1 MGAFVEC
8 YSVLVLYDYVRG
20 RWYLLAALSG
30 ALLIASFYPVYWWPL
45 CFVALVPLCLTV
57 GIPGIRPRTL
67 FLAGLVAVG
76 MLTFTFSFF
85 LVVQFNWLPASP
97 RFVELIRWA
106 GIAAATLGY
115 GSLFGLWLA
124 LYGWLRSRSALINA
138 LMGAALYIVAE
149 RIAEFSVGGYYL
161 GVFAHAVTALP
172 VLVGLAAVGGASLV
186 SFAVVLCNLVIAE
199 ALMAPRESRRSAWR
213 SGGVALAALLAVS
226 LANQAYL
233 RAHDGPDEPFTAAAV
248 QVASHAQKVFASS
261 TPGGALEFPWLGRTL
276 AEAAQDGTDLAVY
289 PESPV
294 SGIATR
300 DTAAVPADAA
310 WVAGS
315 EAALKD
321 WMLVHAPKGAAVM
334 TWENIA
340 QAGTIT
346 TQFQFWE
353 KGELS
358 GELLKHSLLPFMDY
372 EPAWARSVGLYSMPF
387 DVAAGPAEAGVA
399 RVGGVAIG
407 GLVCS
412 EVHRQG
418 RARAEAAGARI
429 LIAAGSEA
437 MFQDDGTSRFSLRA
451 AQYRAAEN
459 NVPVVRAS
467 LLGPSAIIDRTGRIV
482 SELPLGEGGIA
493 RGTVSVAPGARTPYS
508 AWGNLPLAALIMIS
522 VSLALRAR
530 FPGRK
535 ERD

>member
-1 MGAFVEC
+1 
-8 YSVLVLYDYVRG
+8 VLYDYVRG

-30 ALLIASFYPVYWWPL
+30 SLLIASFYPVYWWPL
-45 CFVALVPLCLTV
+45 CFAALVPLCLIA
-57 GIPGIRPRTL
+57 GIPGMRHRTL
-67 FLAGLVAVG
+67 FLAGLVGVG

-106 GIAAATLGY
+106 GIATATLGY

-124 LYGWLRSRSALINA
+124 LYGWLRSRSALTNA
-138 LMGAALYIVAE
+138 LMGAGLYIVAE

-172 VLVGLAAVGGASLV
+172 VLMSLAALGGASLV

-199 ALMAPRESRRSAWR
+199 ALMAPREARRGAWQ
-213 SGGVALAALLAVS
+213 GGGLVLAVLLAVS

-233 RAHDGPDEPFTAAAV
+233 RAHDGPDEPFVVASI
-248 QVASHAQKVFASS
+248 QVASPAQKIFASE
-261 TPGGALEFPWLGRTL
+261 GRAGALEFPWLERAL
-276 AEAAQDGTDLAVY
+276 ADAAAGNPDLVVY

-294 SGIATR
+294 AGIAMR
-300 DTAAVPADAA
+300 DSAAVPAGAA
-310 WVAGS
+310 WIAGS

-321 WMLVHAPKGAAVM
+321 WMLAHAPRSAAVM
-334 TWENIA
+334 TWENVA

-353 KGELS
+353 QGKLS

-372 EPAWARSVGLYSMPF
+372 EPAWARNIGLYSMPF
-387 DVAAGPAEAGVA
+387 DVAAGPGEAGIA
-399 RVGGVAIG
+399 QVGDAAIG

-418 RARAEAAGARI
+418 RARTEAAQARI

-451 AQYRAAEN
+451 AQYRAVEN

-467 LLGPSAIIDRTGRIV
+467 LLGPSAIIDRAGRIV
-482 SELPLGEGGIA
+482 SELPLGEGGIV
-493 RGTVSVAPGARTPYS
+493 RGTVSVAPGARTLYG
-508 AWGNLPLAALIMIS
+508 AWGSIPLAALIVIS
-522 VSLALRAR
+522 LSLALRAR